1 MKSGYNT
8 EAIFFGFSASL
19 IRVSLLF
26 SRMVFKRKLK
36 KHREEKSMQHLRLN
50 RNMKAKNK
58 NLMTLEEFKEKN
70 YGKRGTKKRD
80 ELEAGYESFKIGA
93 MILQTRIEMGMT
105 QEQLA
110 EKVGTTKS
118 YISKIENDIKEAR
131 LSTLQKIIEI
141 GFGGK
146 LELNIRLR

>member
-1 MKSGYNT
+1 
-8 EAIFFGFSASL
+8 
-19 IRVSLLF
+19 
-26 SRMVFKRKLK
+26 
-36 KHREEKSMQHLRLN
+36 
-50 RNMKAKNK
+50 MKAKNR
-58 NLMTLEEFKEKN
+58 NLMTLEEFKKKN

-93 MILQTRIEMGMT
+93 MIHQTRIEMGMT

-110 EKVGTTKS
+110 DKVGTTKS

-131 LSTLQKIIEI
+131 LSTIQKIIEI